1 MDLNYILNHLGEER
15 GDYFN
20 AISPPVIQSSN
31 FQMRNLE
38 DMRQRFADELAL
50 PVYTRG
56 NNPTVNILRKKLAA
70 LESAED
76 CLVFSSGAAAI
87 AASILHQ
94 VKSGDHVVCIHQAYS
109 WTNTLLQQ
117 WLPRYGVSASF
128 VDGKGLEALEAAILP
143 NSRVLYLE
151 SPSTG
156 MLELQDLRACA
167 ALARKH
173 GLVSIID
180 NSYCSPLHQQPIALG
195 IDLVVHSGTKYLN
208 GHSDVVLGVLC
219 GSAAMIKSIF
229 QQEYMTMGAI
239 LGPHDAALVIRGLRT
254 LPLRLKKSQDNA
266 LFLTEKLLAHPK
278 VERVSNPWHA
288 SHPQYELATQQMTG
302 GGGLFTVWFK
312 APDQNAMENFI
323 HRIQRFLIAVSWG
336 GHESLM
342 IPYIGFYKVP
352 GKSDSTAPWN
362 VVRFYAGLE
371 EADWLWEDLEQALEV
386 L

>member
-1 MDLNYILNHLGEER
+1 MNLNYILNHLGEER
-15 GDYFN
+15 EAYFD

-38 DMRQRFADELAL
+38 DMRMRFSDELSM

-70 LESAED
+70 LEGAED

-87 AASILHQ
+87 AAAILHQ
-94 VKSGDHVVCIHQAYS
+94 VQSGDHVVCIHQAYS

-128 VDGKGLEALEAAILP
+128 VDGKDLQALEAAIQS
-143 NSRVLYLE
+143 NTRVLYLE

-167 ALARKH
+167 AIAKKH

-180 NSYCSPLHQQPIALG
+180 NSYCSPLHQQPISLG

-219 GSAAMIKSIF
+219 GTAARIKSIF
-229 QQEYMTMGAI
+229 QQEYMTLGAI

-266 LFLTEKLLAHPK
+266 LYLTEKLLAHPK
-278 VERVSNPWHA
+278 VEKVSNPWHP
-288 SHPQYELATQQMTG
+288 SHPQFDLAQQQMTG

-312 APDQNAMENFI
+312 ARDQASMEAFVHGI
-323 HRIQRFLIAVSWG
+323 RRFLIAVSWG

-352 GKSDSTAPWN
+352 GRPDSSAPWN

-371 EADWLWEDLEQALEV
+371 DAAWLWEDLEQALEV